1 MNEKEKIKL
10 LISSYEK
17 EINFCRRM
25 LKDIED
31 DEKSRIIYETMLREK
46 TMFLQ
51 VLKNI

>member
-10 LISSYEK
+10 LVSSYEK
-17 EINFCRRM
+17 EIDFCKR
-25 LKDIED
+25 LLEDIED

-46 TMFLQ
+46 TMFIQ